1 MTASSDAVKQRDV
14 QGVSFDPSQF
24 MRSIISNIDGAR
36 GDMGPIP
43 NKIVENIITEPV
55 GERVESRVN
64 AFFRL
69 IGLPA
74 TRDDSII
81 TRRREDF
88 ELNTTESQLS
98 QTSTLN
104 YFAPGSLNI
113 NDPSIPGKF
122 LTGNEASRRI
132 VGREQ
137 ILQKPMKN
145 QTMVDLLN
153 KPLPL
158 DSSILPNVSRRT
170 SLFPLLVDASTPI
183 YPLKKRTAPL
193 FYDGDF
199 ILSGAS
205 STRLP
210 RPFLESVIYMRT
222 QVLQSG
228 STDSMKKDLAKN
240 IKSFVLG
247 NAQPLTSEESDQTGE
262 QFVRSLGLD
271 NLDNPAVDSLSNYN
285 LLELRMIN
293 KFVQALRSS
302 AMNYKSAVSSATEF
316 KKRVSFS
323 PEVKDNPAERSGN
336 STVIVNGLI
345 KGSIDDKIESLESQ
359 LSVSNSF
366 ISLLPTNEVKRADT
380 SYRAEGDE
388 VVKSIIPDVFI
399 SDFTNIVTF
408 DQENILSQLSS
419 AKSQRERDIRE
430 YNLIKERIQYFSGE
444 TVGLS
449 IFDILCTFLALFT
462 VDIETLIGLLNKDAR
477 ARLFNSPF
485 YSFQNNAENKGK
497 NKTPIFDQ
505 NAVTDRI
512 EAALISSTNSLDV
525 QISLNDLE
533 DKIREN
539 FKLSSAFYNDA
550 IKSSPGSPGVVGVG
564 SRVGR

>member
-1 MTASSDAVKQRDV
+1 
-14 QGVSFDPSQF
+14 
-24 MRSIISNIDGAR
+24 
-36 GDMGPIP
+36 
-43 NKIVENIITEPV
+43 
-55 GERVESRVN
+55 
-64 AFFRL
+64 
-69 IGLPA
+69 
-74 TRDDSII
+74 
-81 TRRREDF
+81 
-88 ELNTTESQLS
+88 
-98 QTSTLN
+98 
-104 YFAPGSLNI
+104 
-113 NDPSIPGKF
+113 
-122 LTGNEASRRI
+122 
-132 VGREQ
+132 
-137 ILQKPMKN
+137 
-145 QTMVDLLN
+145 
-153 KPLPL
+153 
-158 DSSILPNVSRRT
+158 
-170 SLFPLLVDASTPI
+170 
-183 YPLKKRTAPL
+183 
-193 FYDGDF
+193 
-199 ILSGAS
+199 
-205 STRLP
+205 
-210 RPFLESVIYMRT
+210 
-222 QVLQSG
+222 
-228 STDSMKKDLAKN
+228 
-240 IKSFVLG
+240 
-247 NAQPLTSEESDQTGE
+247 
-262 QFVRSLGLD
+262 
-271 NLDNPAVDSLSNYN
+271 
-285 LLELRMIN
+285 
-293 KFVQALRSS
+293 
-302 AMNYKSAVSSATEF
+302 
-316 KKRVSFS
+316 
-323 PEVKDNPAERSGN
+323 
-336 STVIVNGLI
+336 
-345 KGSIDDKIESLESQ
+345 
-359 LSVSNSF
+359 
-366 ISLLPTNEVKRADT
+366 LLPTNEVKRADT